1 MIKYFRN
8 DTFGEKNITKTEV
21 VFIKWLSYNVVSK
34 QKKNENTECYCIF
47 IPFKSHVNSKQGSLI
62 FLLFRS
68 WSLVRSSHP
77 EVSHNLQENTCAR
90 VSFFNKVAGLRPR
103 VYTFIKIRLWH
114 RYFHVKFAK
123 FLRIPLV
130 AASV

>member
-62 FLLFRS
+62 FLLFGS

-77 EVSHNLQENTCAR
+77 EVFCKKGVLRNFAKFTGKHLYESLFLIKLQAY
-90 VSFFNKVAGLRPR
+90 GLRPVSLLKR
-103 VYTFIKIRLWH
+103 DSGTGIFM
-114 RYFHVKFAK
+114 
-123 FLRIPLV
+123 
-130 AASV
+130 